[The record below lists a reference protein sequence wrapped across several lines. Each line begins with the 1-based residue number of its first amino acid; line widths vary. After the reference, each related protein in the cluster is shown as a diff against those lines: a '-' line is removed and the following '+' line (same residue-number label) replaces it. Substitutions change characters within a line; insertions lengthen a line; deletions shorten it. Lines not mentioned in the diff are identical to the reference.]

1 MSRSWITR
9 LRTSGSTLSLWAAL
23 LAMAAAIALLPD
35 TQAGSVV
42 VGLAALFAA
51 LIKPQIIVLLIP
63 FAVPFGSLR
72 RFSAGPF
79 EFGLLE
85 ILLLAAICFWL
96 LRAIA
101 RRRIEIP
108 RFPLL
113 LPLLMFCSALLL
125 SAAVATSLELSAK
138 ELVKWL
144 EVAVVL
150 VLVGGLSPPWWAEWM
165 AVSVLLAGATEAAY
179 GAYQFL
185 FRVGPEGFVLFGRFM
200 RAYGHFA
207 QPNPFGGY
215 LGLVAPLA
223 LAVALRA
230 ASRLFAHSGKD
241 HGVRALSVGTI
252 LDVLSICCFALVA
265 AALFMSWSRG
275 AWLGFAASSGVVLA
289 LHARGLRRGAAP
301 LVLLAL
307 LALGLLAVQSL
318 PRSVVERISDLLP
331 YAGNVDL
338 TAVQVTDANWAVL
351 ERMAH
356 WQAALAMWSDHLWVG
371 VGIGN
376 YPVLY
381 PKYAIGRWLD
391 PLGHAHNYYLN
402 IAAEAGLVGL
412 ASYLGFLLSA
422 FSLSL
427 RTIGELRRR
436 SIESQKLRIE
446 PGFWWALSVGAMGT
460 LTHLC
465 VHNLFDNLF
474 VHNMTAQM
482 ALSLGL
488 VCLAWSLVH
497 AHRD

>member
-1 MSRSWITR
+1 V
-9 LRTSGSTLSLWAAL
+9 AL
-23 LAMAAAIALLPD
+23 LGLAIAIALLPV
-35 TQAGSVV
+35 TQAGTVV
-42 VGLAALFAA
+42 VGLAVLLVA
-51 LIKPQIIVLLIP
+51 LIRPQIVVLLIP

-85 ILLLAAICFWL
+85 ILLLAAISMWL
-96 LRAIA
+96 LHAIA
-101 RRRIEIP
+101 LRRIEIQ
-108 RFPLL
+108 R
-113 LPLLMFCSALLL
+113 LPLLMPLLVLSCALLL
-125 SAAVATSLELSAK
+125 SAVFAPSLELSAK

-144 EVAVVL
+144 EVALVL
-150 VLVGGLSPPWWAEWM
+150 VLVGRLSPPGWAEWM
-165 AVSVLLAGATEAAY
+165 AVSVLLAGAAEAVY
-179 GAYQFL
+179 GIYQFL
-185 FRVGPEGFVLFGRFM
+185 FRVGPEGFILYGRFM

-223 LAVALRA
+223 LALALRA
-230 ASRLFAHSGKD
+230 VARLLAHSGEQYWAR
-241 HGVRALSVGTI
+241 GLSVGLV
-252 LDVLSICCFALVA
+252 LDVLSVCSFALIA
-265 AALFMSWSRG
+265 AALLMSWSRG
-275 AWLGFAASSGVVLA
+275 AWLGFAVSCAVVLA
-289 LHARGLRRGAAP
+289 LHARGMRLGAAP
-301 LVLLAL
+301 LILLAL

-318 PRSVVERISDLLP
+318 PASLLERISGLLP
-331 YAGNVDL
+331 YVSNVDL

-381 PKYAIGRWLD
+381 PQYAVGRWLD

-402 IAAEAGLVGL
+402 IAAEAGLIGL
-412 ASYLGFLLSA
+412 AAYLGFFLSA
-422 FSLSL
+422 FSLAL
-427 RTIGELRRR
+427 RTTGTMRYRSSELQ
-436 SIESQKLRIE
+436 ECRID
-446 PGFWWALSVGAMGT
+446 PGFWRALAVGAEGT

-474 VHNMTAQM
+474 VHNMTAQLG
-482 ALSLGL
+482 LSLGL
-488 VCLAWSLVH
+488 VCLAWRLVR